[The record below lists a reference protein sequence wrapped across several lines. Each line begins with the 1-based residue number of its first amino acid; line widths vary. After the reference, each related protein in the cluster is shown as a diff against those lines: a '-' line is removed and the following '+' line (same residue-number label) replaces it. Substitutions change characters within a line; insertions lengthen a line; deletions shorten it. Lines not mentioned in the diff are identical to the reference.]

1 MDVHTRSPVPAGTYL
16 ADCEGTLV
24 SHYFDPYYEN
34 PVWRELVESLREESR
49 PPEEEWHPGREAD
62 PEDDE
67 DE

>member
-1 MDVHTRSPVPAGTYL
+1 MDVHTGSPVPAGPYL

-62 PEDDE
+62 LEDDE